1 MIKRHRLPADMA
13 DRLKLLEPLLEADTR
28 VLFAYVFGGLA
39 HGAIRPL
46 SDVDIAVYLGGCGD
60 LADVKLELVGRLSDT
75 LGTDEI
81 DLVILN
87 TACLSLAGRIIRNRR
102 VIVDKEPFL
111 RHAFESRIMREFF
124 DFSRMEE
131 SILLRRFGH
140 GG

>member
-13 DRLKLLEPLLEADTR
+13 DRLKLLEPFLEADKR

-39 HGAIRPL
+39 TGAIRPL
-46 SDVDIAVYLGGCGD
+46 SDVDIAVYLGD
-60 LADVKLELVGRLSDT
+60 FDNLAETKLELAGRLSDT

-87 TACLSLAGRIIRNRR
+87 NACLSLVGRIIRNRR

-111 RHAFESRIMREFF
+111 RHSFESRVMREFF
-124 DFSRMEE
+124 DFSRKEE